1 MSIPIPD
8 FRVYNE
14 SGISIEFLYKNE
26 DLKKLDANGRRLF
39 VTSEFNENGRLKE
52 NKTIGVKNN
61 HDVKNYILSEK
72 EKIQADEVIDIEG
85 KSLALSKEDFA
96 RNILESVGDFAN
108 VDIEAFK
115 AVFNRL
121 KEILLQED

>member
-1 MSIPIPD
+1 M
-8 FRVYNE
+8 
-14 SGISIEFLYKNE
+14 
-26 DLKKLDANGRRLF
+26 F